1 MKYVCV
7 EKILFKNKQN
17 IQWKEVEIFLKRY
30 IGINVI
36 VKEYG
41 DVIFI
46 PSDFPDEYSQ
56 SRYTK
61 SLRGALAKAK
71 ANASQA
77 IVEILEN
84 ANNRR
89 WVENKDPKHNKDAND
104 GWYRYDVW
112 FAILVNQNGR
122 KMKNCY
128 IATAVVRIKNEVLYL
143 YDIINIKKEASTPL

>member
-1 MKYVCV
+1 MKYACV

-17 IQWKEVEIFLKRY
+17 IQWKKVEIFLKRY

-41 DVIFI
+41 DVIYI
-46 PSDFPDEYSQ
+46 PSDFPDEYSE

-71 ANASQA
+71 ANASQV

-89 WVENKDPKHNKDAND
+89 WVENKDSKHNKDAND
-104 GWYRYDVW
+104 GWYRYDVR
-112 FAILVNQNGR
+112 FAILVNQNG
-122 KMKNCY
+122 
-128 IATAVVRIKNEVLYL
+128 
-143 YDIINIKKEASTPL
+143 